1 MKCKLKIEFKTGE
14 KIGYII
20 TPVDTVIIDGAY
32 IKIYESRENDYPVIS
47 KIAWDEIKK
56 IKIAEVK
63 YI

>member
-14 KIGYII
+14 KIGFII
-20 TPVDTVIIDGAY
+20 GVTDSVIIDGAF
-32 IKIYESRENDYPVIS
+32 IKIYESRDDDYPVIT
-47 KIAWDEIKK
+47 KLAWDEIKK